1 MTSTVHD
8 LLKLQRKYPLELS
21 MALPVFNHPEMVF
34 TSSQGNY
41 KDRSCLNT
49 SFRKFLRGTEFE
61 FMTLHCLRHSNA
73 TLLLNSGVDI
83 KIVSEHL
90 GHSDIS
96 TTGNI
101 YADVLASSRQKT
113 AEIVELKLAK

>member
-1 MTSTVHD
+1 
-8 LLKLQRKYPLELS
+8 
-21 MALPVFNHPEMVF
+21 MVF
-34 TSSQGNY
+34 TSASGNY

-49 SFRKFLRGTEFE
+49 GFKRFLKGTEFE
-61 FMTLHCLRHSNA
+61 FLTLHCLQHTNA
-73 TLLLNSGVDI
+73 TLLLNSGVDL

-90 GHSDIS
+90 GHSDVG

-113 AEIVELKLAK
+113 AQLIELKLAE